1 MDDGGLDDGWGM
13 VDWSGNRIMTF
24 KTKPQYLLAVPKAK
38 NWDLPLVFKRVYKI
52 DYDIIIKQMKTYPLI
67 ESLDRSIKPVTIVTL
82 YGCWENPSY
91 RWYRPNIDAIIE
103 EGNIA
108 LLHQLFIQ
116 DVARHI

>member
-1 MDDGGLDDGWGM
+1 VADRGGDRG
-13 VDWSGNRIMTF
+13 MTF
-24 KTKPQYLLAVPKAK
+24 RTKPQYLLAIPKK
-38 NWDLPLVFKRVYKI
+38 EEWQTSLIFKRIYKI
-52 DYDIIIKQMKTYPLI
+52 DYDITIKQMQAYPLV
-67 ESLDRSIKPVTIVTL
+67 ETVDRSIKPVTIVTL
-82 YGCWENPSY
+82 YGGWENPSY